1 MIKNSYFYYQSALTP
16 EQCKNII
23 DLGTSQILKD
33 KKAGI
38 STVATTFGNRHKQNF
53 DENAIPLNDKTHQE
67 IIEEKGIENL
77 KKSYVRDSEVTWLN
91 DRWLYDLVYPYIHKA
106 NAAAGWNFDWNDS
119 ESFQFTVYNV
129 GGFYGWHEDGS
140 MCHFSKYKRI
150 IPGITPQNKD
160 GSYEPTYTKN
170 KNLIGKVRKLSV
182 TINLNLPG
190 EYEGGNLK
198 FDFGPHNEGK
208 RFHECVEI
216 RPQGSIVIFPSFVYH
231 QVTPITKGT
240 RYSLVLWTLG
250 QPFK

>member
-1 MIKNSYFYYQSALTP
+1 
-16 EQCKNII
+16 
-23 DLGTSQILKD
+23 
-33 KKAGI
+33 
-38 STVATTFGNRHKQNF
+38 
-53 DENAIPLNDKTHQE
+53 
-67 IIEEKGIENL
+67 
-77 KKSYVRDSEVTWLN
+77 
-91 DRWLYDLVYPYIHKA
+91 
-106 NAAAGWNFDWNDS
+106 
-119 ESFQFTVYNV
+119 
-129 GGFYGWHEDGS
+129 

-240 RYSLVLWTLG
+240 RYSLVLWSLG

>member
-23 DLGTSQILKD
+23 DLGTSQIQKN
-33 KKAGI
+33 KQIGI
-38 STVATTFGNRHKQNF
+38 STVATTSGNRHKQNF
-53 DENAIPLNDKTHQE
+53 DKNAIPLNDKTHQE
-67 IIEEKGIENL
+67 IIEEKGIESVE
-77 KKSYVRDSEVTWLN
+77 KSYVRDSEVTWLN
-91 DRWLYDLVYPYIHKA
+91 DRWLYDLIHPYIHKA
-106 NAAAGWNFDWNDS
+106 NAAAGWNFDWDSS
-119 ESFQFTVYNV
+119 ESFQFTVYNI
-129 GGFYGWHEDGS
+129 GGFYGWHEDCG

-150 IPGITPQNKD
+150 IPGITSQNED
-160 GSYEPTYTKN
+160 GSYPSYYTQDKC
-170 KNLIGKVRKLSV
+170 KIGKIRKLSL

-240 RYSLVLWTLG
+240 RYSLVLWSLG